1 MWSPS
6 FVPKPKDWP
15 SYVDVVGT
23 FFDTAAPA
31 PAVVAPANS
40 SAETS
45 ATIGK
50 DKKRRNKHS
59 ESHEEDVHD
68 AHEDTTVHTHVAV
81 TSSTRTRTAPGTE
94 KKPNQ
99 GTITTKTVH
108 SDVSVTATTTAQA
121 PSTVAP
127 STAPTA
133 APQGPPM
140 SPIVES
146 SFTPPPALLNFLES
160 GDAPVFVGFGSM
172 VVKDLEALISLF
184 LEGAALAG
192 VRVIVQVGWSEITPE
207 RFLDL
212 ALQAQLKASIVREAE
227 SMNDNLLSSV
237 IFPSARQANQQQFK
251 QNAQAAKSVTSGVAD
266 LSLSCRSVESVED
279 DNHDTHDHHDERDE
293 STLDGERLFSVST
306 RESESALAVSSI
318 SASGGHSGLRD
329 AYNNGTLVDAEF
341 DTSPIPSPP
350 RTVSTDGGH
359 RSSESNMSGSLSGS
373 TGLGNWLLGAA
384 MNLSKTFSQ
393 VMLRAI
399 ECSCR
404 TQRFVSTRN
413 YLLTSPLFA
422 VYLFFLA
429 YLAVHQRQGQQYTKL
444 R

>member
-31 PAVVAPANS
+31 PAIKAPAN

-45 ATIGK
+45 ATVVK
-50 DKKRRNKHS
+50 DKKDRHKHND
-59 ESHEEDVHD
+59 SHEEDVHD
-68 AHEDTTVHTHVAV
+68 ANRGTTVHTHVSV
-81 TSSTRTRTAPGTE
+81 TSSTCTE
-94 KKPNQ
+94 KKPTQ
-99 GTITTKTVH
+99 GTIITTKTVH
-108 SDVSVTATTTAQA
+108 SDVSVRASATSSAPAQA
-121 PSTVAP
+121 PSTEPSTEPSTAP
-127 STAPTA
+127 STAPTTSQ
-133 APQGPPM
+133 QGPPM
-140 SPIVES
+140 SPVVES
-146 SFTPPPALLNFLES
+146 TFTPPPALLTFLES

-172 VVKDLEALISLF
+172 VVKDLEGLISLF

-192 VRVIVQVGWSEITPE
+192 VRIIVQVGWSEITPE

-237 IFPSARQANQQQFK
+237 IFPSARQANQHHYK
-251 QNAQAAKSVTSGVAD
+251 HNTQAAKGVTSGVAD

-279 DNHDTHDHHDERDE
+279 DGHDSHDHHDERDE

-329 AYNNGTLVDAEF
+329 AYNNGTLDAEF

-393 VMLRAI
+393 VMLFCIVVYHYLHQCRRNI
-399 ECSCR
+399 DSGCSLS
-404 TQRFVSTRN
+404 FVPT
-413 YLLTSPLFA
+413 
-422 VYLFFLA
+422 
-429 YLAVHQRQGQQYTKL
+429 
-444 R
+444 